1 MYKSVVHIWRQNWRH
16 CKIIHR

>member
-1 MYKSVVHIWRQNWRH
+1 MAHIWRQNWRH